1 MSSTNILVVGAAG
14 QIGTELVV
22 ALREQYGTDRVV
34 ASDLNPKPS
43 DALASGPYESINVLD
58 KNRLLEVIKAYK
70 ITEIYN
76 LAALLS
82 ATAEKNPALGW
93 DLNMNGLSNILDLAR
108 DGHIRRIFWPSS
120 IAVFGPNT
128 PKVKTPQR
136 TIMEPTTVYG
146 ITKVA
151 GESWCE
157 YYNKRYGTDV
167 RSVRYPG
174 IIGYKSQPGGG
185 TTDYAVHIF
194 YEAIKHGTYECFLSE
209 EAALPMMYMPDAIK
223 ATLEIMNAPA
233 EHIKI
238 RTSYN
243 ISGVSFTPD
252 MLADSI
258 KQHIPEFTISYKP
271 DYRDG
276 IAKSWPGSIDD
287 SMARE
292 DWGWKPEYSLERI
305 VSDMLEHLREKAI

>member
-209 EAALPMMYMPDAIK
+209 KAALPMMYMPDAIK

>member
-1 MSSTNILVVGAAG
+1 MSSSNILVVGAAG

>member
-22 ALREQYGTDRVV
+22 ALREQFGTDRVV
-34 ASDLNPKPS
+34 ASDLNPEPT
-43 DALASGPYESINVLD
+43 DALANGPYESINVLD
-58 KNRLLEVIKAYK
+58 KDRLLEVVKSYK
-70 ITEIYN
+70 ITEIYQ

-82 ATAEKNPALGW
+82 ATAEQNPAMGW
-93 DLNMNGLSNILDLAR
+93 DLNMNGLSNVLDLAR
-108 DGHIRRIFWPSS
+108 EGHIRRIFWPSS
-120 IAVFGPNT
+120 IAVFGPHT

-136 TIMEPTTVYG
+136 TIMEPPTVYG

-174 IIGYKSQPGGG
+174 IVGYKSNPGGG
-185 TTDYAVHIF
+185 TTDYAVHTF
-194 YEAIKHGTYECFLSE
+194 HEAIKNGAYECFLSE
-209 EAALPMMYMPDAIK
+209 QAALPMMYMTDAIK

-233 EHIKI
+233 EQIKI

-252 MLADSI
+252 ILA
-258 KQHIPEFTISYKP
+258 E
-271 DYRDG
+271 
-276 IAKSWPGSIDD
+276 
-287 SMARE
+287 
-292 DWGWKPEYSLERI
+292 
-305 VSDMLEHLREKAI
+305 AI

>member
-34 ASDLNPKPS
+34 ASDLNPKPT